1 MTHKQ
6 KCNGDATGTQ
16 KHGDSQLQSFML
28 IFSYTFFLRS
38 MDWLTTG
45 LSFMVGLSEGNPLQ
59 AWLLEMGAVYYFV
72 VQWLGILVM
81 TLLIW
86 TLSRRVGLSGALLF
100 ETGILLY
107 PIIHNT
113 VLIVVSSMMGR

>member
-1 MTHKQ
+1 MIHKQ

-16 KHGDSQLQSFML
+16 NRGDNQLQSFML

-45 LSFMVGLSEGNPLQ
+45 LSFMVGLSEGKPLQ
-59 AWLLEMGAVYYFV
+59 AWLLEMGVTYYFV